1 MELLSLAS
9 VTKRMT
15 TVSCVYGNMLG
26 DMLIEI
32 RIENKGLEVT
42 GESNAREWGDHT
54 IAVGVQVLR
63 IVIYGTNVYDL

>member
-32 RIENKGLEVT
+32 RIENKGLEITGEHNAT
-42 GESNAREWGDHT
+42 GESKGVFSVSEET
-54 IAVGVQVLR
+54 IPFMV
-63 IVIYGTNVYDL
+63 

>member
-42 GESNAREWGDHT
+42 GESNARE
-54 IAVGVQVLR
+54 
-63 IVIYGTNVYDL
+63 